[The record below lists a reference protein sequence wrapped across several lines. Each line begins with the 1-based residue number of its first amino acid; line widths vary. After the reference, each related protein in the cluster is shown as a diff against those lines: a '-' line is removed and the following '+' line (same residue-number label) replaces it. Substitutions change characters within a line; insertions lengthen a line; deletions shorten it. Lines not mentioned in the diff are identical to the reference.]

1 MTPTFQKKKLVFY
14 NKNKFHHQVGTHMKN
29 VGLQLYFLDLK
40 YKKITKST
48 NVVSF

>member
-14 NKNKFHHQVGTHMKN
+14 NKNKFHHQVETHMTN
-29 VGLQLYFLDLK
+29 ASSQLYLFLK
-40 YKKITKST
+40 YNTITKSM

>member
-1 MTPTFQKKKLVFY
+1 MTPTLKRKLVFY
-14 NKNKFHHQVGTHMKN
+14 NKNKSHHQVGMHMKN
-29 VGLQLYFLDLK
+29 ASSQLYFLDLK